1 MKDIFWLGGQDPT
14 QTKEELEKTSEL
26 AGALSWLGF
35 PTAGTKDDNNIVEVK
50 NNDIYFYSEVT
61 RPKILSLNK
70 NILELGKNLAN
81 QANLLNLPEPAK
93 IQLRINSYGGSVFA
107 GLAAVD
113 YIKQSPVP
121 VTSIIEGCAAS
132 AATIISVCAHHR
144 QIAPNAFMLIH
155 QLSAGMWGKYE
166 EMKDQ
171 MDNSDR
177 LMRIIK
183 DIYIEHTKI
192 PRKKLNEIFK
202 KDLWFDA
209 ETCLEYGLVDE
220 IS

>member
-14 QTKEELEKTSEL
+14 QKKEELDKAAEL

-35 PTAGTKDDNNIVEVK
+35 PSAGNKDDDNVVEAK

-61 RPKILSLNK
+61 RPKILLLNK
-70 NILELGKNLAN
+70 NLLELGKNLVN
-81 QANLLNLPEPAK
+81 QANLLSLSEPAK

-132 AATIISVCAHHR
+132 AATIMSVSAHHR
-144 QIAPNAFMLIH
+144 QMNPNSFMLIH

-171 MDNSDR
+171 MDNNDR
-177 LMRIIK
+177 LMRLIK

-192 PRKKLNEIFK
+192 PRKKLNEILK

-209 ETCLEYGLVDE
+209 ETCLEYGLIDE
-220 IS
+220 IV

>member
-1 MKDIFWLGGQDPT
+1 MKDICWLGGQDPT
-14 QTKEELEKTSEL
+14 QNKEELSKAAEL

-35 PTAGTKDDNNIVEVK
+35 PTAGSKDDDNVVEAK

-61 RPKILSLNK
+61 RPKILLLNK
-70 NILELGKNLAN
+70 NLLELGKNLVN
-81 QANLLNLPEPAK
+81 QANLLSLSEPAK

-132 AATIISVCAHHR
+132 AATIMSVTAQHR
-144 QIAPNAFMLIH
+144 IMKPNSFMLIH

-171 MDNSDR
+171 MDNNDR
-177 LMRIIK
+177 LMRLIK

-192 PRKKLNEIFK
+192 PRKKLNEILK

-209 ETCLEYGLVDE
+209 ETCLEYGLIDE
-220 IS
+220 IV